1 MRKCHVMHWLSFGKK
16 QLNPDFTNKTLV
28 VLPYLRDVRFA
39 SGTHF
44 KHNWLTVFK
53 PKYFFQNLLLLQSF
67 FVMSTSSCSNTL
79 ENSRPPLSCS
89 PFDRL
94 RQRNVLK
101 CLRTFSS
108 QKAWYFFTS
117 IQAARKM
124 SMKLPVT
131 LVTSSV
137 LSLPSN
143 RFSFQYSGIFTTP
156 DHHACVQF
164 SWTVQRLTETTLW
177 R

>member
-1 MRKCHVMHWLSFGKK
+1 MRKCHVVHWLSFGKK
-16 QLNPDFTNKTLV
+16 QLNPDFTPRSGWTSKTLV

-39 SGTHF
+39 SAVLWSNRSFKKRLFTAFMFNTHF
-44 KHNWLTVFK
+44 KHRWLTVFK

-67 FVMSTSSCSNTL
+67 FMMSTSICSNTL
-79 ENSRPPLSCS
+79 ENSRPPLSFS

-117 IQAARKM
+117 ILVARKM
-124 SMKLPVT
+124 SMKLPGT

-143 RFSFQYSGIFTTP
+143 RFSF
-156 DHHACVQF
+156 
-164 SWTVQRLTETTLW
+164 
-177 R
+177 